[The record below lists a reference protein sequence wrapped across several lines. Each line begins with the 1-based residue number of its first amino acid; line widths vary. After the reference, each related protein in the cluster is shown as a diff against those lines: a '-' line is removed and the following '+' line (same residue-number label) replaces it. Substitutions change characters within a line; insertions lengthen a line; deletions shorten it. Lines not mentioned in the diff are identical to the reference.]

1 MDVDPRPAGITS
13 EHRNRIAEVER
24 IMRSI
29 LTEGYNSR
37 KAGAS
42 APGTS
47 GALLVVFP
55 HGRHVSQT
63 NRHQGANINPHFHR
77 SRTAQN
83 IDWGLVFFG
92 LDQVLKT
99 QLVVFSLGPVV
110 VPLVLVGELGC
121 VFLRVNDSDFL
132 SGHRILDR
140 FAPEMQRVIF
150 IRSHGV
156 NPGAGAV
163 GTLPVQQ
170 IRGDLGTLLTAIPC
184 MVRVKARP
192 NPGNIHI
199 ELSVVRLSGIQ
210 EVILQNPLPC
220 FHHRGLLGPTHGFA
234 DVF

>member
-1 MDVDPRPAGITS
+1 
-13 EHRNRIAEVER
+13 
-24 IMRSI
+24 MRSI

-37 KAGAS
+37 KTGAS

-55 HGRHVSQT
+55 HGRYVSQT
-63 NRHQGANINPHFHR
+63 NRHQGANIDPHFHR
-77 SRTAQN
+77 SRTTQN
-83 IDWGLVFFG
+83 IDRGLVFFG

-99 QLVVFSLGPVV
+99 QLIIFSLGPVV

-121 VFLRVNDSDFL
+121 VFLRINDSDFL

-170 IRGDLGTLLTAIPC
+170 IRGDLGTLLTVIPC
-184 MVRVKARP
+184 VVRVKARP

-210 EVILQNPLPC
+210 EVILQYPLPS

-234 DVF
+234 DIF